1 MAADSSSKSSPDSSP
16 KSSGPGSLRRRSN
29 APRRSAARVAAVQAL
44 YQIDVTEGATAE
56 GVLDEFV
63 RYRLESGRRASDE
76 SVPGGTDRKLFLAIV
91 RGVTARAG
99 DIDDVLRGAMTEKW
113 TVERLDPVLRSILR
127 AGAFEL
133 VERADIPAKVS
144 ISEYVDVAHA
154 FFEEREPGF
163 VNGVLD
169 RIARTLR
176 EGPPADG
183 TDDAD
188 AAMTAP
194 TGQ

>member
-1 MAADSSSKSSPDSSP
+1 MAPERSKHRP
-16 KSSGPGSLRRRSN
+16 RRKTN

-56 GVLDEFV
+56 AVLDEFV
-63 RYRLESGRRASDE
+63 RYRLESGRRAADE
-76 SVPGGTDRKLFLAIV
+76 TVPGGTDRKLFLDIV
-91 RGVTARAG
+91 RGVAAQGET
-99 DIDDVLRGAMTEKW
+99 IDDILRAAMTEKW

-127 AGAFEL
+127 AGAWEL
-133 VERADIPAKVS
+133 FARDDIPAKVS

-169 RIARTLR
+169 RIARTLGG
-176 EGPPADG
+176 EGE
-183 TDDAD
+183 
-188 AAMTAP
+188 AAAGAAAAS
-194 TGQ
+194 GQ

>member
-1 MAADSSSKSSPDSSP
+1 MTDKSSPPSQ
-16 KSSGPGSLRRRSN
+16 RRRAN

-44 YQIDVTEGATAE
+44 YQIAVTEGATAE
-56 GVLDEFV
+56 GVVNEFI
-63 RYRLESGRRASDE
+63 RYRLESGRRRSDE
-76 SVPGGTDRKLFLAIV
+76 SVPGGTDRSLFLAIV
-91 RGVTARAG
+91 RGVTARSN
-99 DIDDVLRGAMTEKW
+99 DIDEVLRGAMTEKW

-133 VERADIPAKVS
+133 VERDDIPAKVS

-169 RIARTLR
+169 RIARTLAG
-176 EGPPADG
+176 EPGAA
-183 TDDAD
+183 DDAGG
-188 AAMTAP
+188 AVAAP